1 MESSSN
7 ESSLLHDINDIN
19 AEESCIPHTRAESI
33 QLSVFCGEADN
44 LGSIEV
50 QNSQQSEEH
59 FSAENSIP
67 LVRSIDE
74 QLSVFCGTS
83 APHDHDY
90 EHDIRQLVVQIA
102 EESLKEEFMDKI
114 AEVRTAEL
122 GDDEMFTKINS
133 KLEVVEKKEDIDEAE
148 LQEDKIFAEKA
159 KLESVA
165 KKNNE
170 LIFEEVRKAELEAN
184 LINREVEMS
193 IAEERSLPDLKI
205 KEDFESVEE
214 PKVAESNRKEEIK
227 NIETLFKTTDH

>member
-1 MESSSN
+1 M
-7 ESSLLHDINDIN
+7 
-19 AEESCIPHTRAESI
+19 
-33 QLSVFCGEADN
+33 G
-44 LGSIEV
+44 
-50 QNSQQSEEH
+50 
-59 FSAENSIP
+59 
-67 LVRSIDE
+67 
-74 QLSVFCGTS
+74 
-83 APHDHDY
+83 
-90 EHDIRQLVVQIA
+90 
-102 EESLKEEFMDKI
+102 
-114 AEVRTAEL
+114 AEL

-214 PKVAESNRKEEIK
+214 PKVTESNRKEEVK
-227 NIETLFKTTDH
+227 NID